1 MLILKKI
8 LQTTDNTNINQKLK
22 HTFQNGKTSLQSA
35 VEGGNGDVVE
45 LLLQSGA
52 DVNVSDEVNRI
63 HRYLFF
69 PRKNIVLKCPNGI
82 FEVVCYT
89 VR

>member
-1 MLILKKI
+1 MLICEKKI
-8 LQTTDNTNINQKLK
+8 LQTIDITNINQKLK

-35 VEGGNGDVVE
+35 VEGGNRDVVE

-63 HRYLFF
+63 HRYL
-69 PRKNIVLKCPNGI
+69 I
-82 FEVVCYT
+82 FSAKKILY
-89 VR
+89 